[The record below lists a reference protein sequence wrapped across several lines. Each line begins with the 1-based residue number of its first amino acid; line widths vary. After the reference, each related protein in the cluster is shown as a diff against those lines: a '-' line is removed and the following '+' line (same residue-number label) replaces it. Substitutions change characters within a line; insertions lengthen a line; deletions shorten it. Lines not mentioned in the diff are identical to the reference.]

1 MIDHLDLPEVD
12 LEKLINQVEHAP
24 LLGEL
29 LRGSGI
35 CCADSE
41 AGHDAFAGLLQGLA
55 RVTRSALSTAKQ
67 S

>member
-29 LRGSGI
+29 L
-35 CCADSE
+35 
-41 AGHDAFAGLLQGLA
+41 
-55 RVTRSALSTAKQ
+55 
-67 S
+67 